1 MWEELHLT
9 GYSFASFLSVGSG
22 CREGAGVGVG
32 VQGQRRWTR
41 LAMSAAATAG
51 WHGAA
56 TAALGFELLPAHIS
70 KITNEDYKDWA

>member
-1 MWEELHLT
+1 MWEELPLT

-22 CREGAGVGVG
+22 CPEGAGVG

-41 LAMSAAATAG
+41 LAMSAAAMAG
-51 WHGAA
+51 WCGAA

-70 KITNEDYKDWA
+70 KITNEDYKD